1 MKKIYYFIAST
12 LLFVCVV
19 KAEINYSNAF
29 VWNCQR
35 NGGLLEVS
43 VRVMPQHYLYY
54 EQTQIEVKD
63 AFGKSIPPYSLPVSI
78 AHSDPFSG
86 TVKIIPGDT
95 SASWSYKLVGKAPYY
110 VSIDFQGCRS
120 RSEQRPAICF
130 PPGNQEFKV
139 NESAQILPVLSAKSR
154 ENTLRMTKSLEGI
167 LQRFTIERSA
177 GGYMNAA
184 EFITFLDKNSAPNQM
199 LSGENIFLIILIVLL
214 GGIGLNLTPC
224 VLPMIPINLAIIGA
238 GDSGEKNKVKGFL
251 LGGSYGFG
259 IAVSYGSIGLISVLT
274 GTRFGVLNSTAWFN
288 FTVAAIFFVLG
299 VSLFGIF
306 NIEFS
311 KIFGKIHLNSNKGK
325 LFGAFVMGAVAALLA
340 GACVAPVV
348 IAVIVFST
356 ELYSSGQSYG
366 LLLPFLLG
374 FGMALPWPFAGA
386 GMAVLPKPGKWM
398 QRIKI
403 LFAVIIIA
411 GSAWYAYQGILQV
424 DWLVDDKNSYSQL
437 ATLEMELK
445 KALQTNKKV
454 VIDFWASW
462 CKNCKEMDAT
472 TFENDAVLAKLE
484 SFVVIKFQAEKLDD
498 PEIKP
503 ALDYF
508 KIIGLPSYVILS
520 PIKQK

>member
-1 MKKIYYFIAST
+1 
-12 LLFVCVV
+12 
-19 KAEINYSNAF
+19 
-29 VWNCQR
+29 
-35 NGGLLEVS
+35 
-43 VRVMPQHYLYY
+43 
-54 EQTQIEVKD
+54 
-63 AFGKSIPPYSLPVSI
+63 
-78 AHSDPFSG
+78 
-86 TVKIIPGDT
+86 
-95 SASWSYKLVGKAPYY
+95 
-110 VSIDFQGCRS
+110 
-120 RSEQRPAICF
+120 
-130 PPGNQEFKV
+130 
-139 NESAQILPVLSAKSR
+139 
-154 ENTLRMTKSLEGI
+154 
-167 LQRFTIERSA
+167 
-177 GGYMNAA
+177 
-184 EFITFLDKNSAPNQM
+184 
-199 LSGENIFLIILIVLL
+199 
-214 GGIGLNLTPC
+214 
-224 VLPMIPINLAIIGA
+224 
-238 GDSGEKNKVKGFL
+238 
-251 LGGSYGFG
+251 
-259 IAVSYGSIGLISVLT
+259 
-274 GTRFGVLNSTAWFN
+274 
-288 FTVAAIFFVLG
+288 